1 MPVLIA
7 FLRAVNVG
15 GNAII
20 KMAALKELFD
30 ELGFKDART
39 LLQSGNVVFRARAT
53 PDAAAKKIAAA
64 IRKTFALDIDV
75 TVRSAEELRKTA
87 AANPFPAAARDD
99 PSHLVVTFL
108 LSEPSAAAIK
118 SLKDS
123 KFALEKFEV
132 RGKHTYTHY
141 AKGIGTSKLTPALI
155 EKTLQT
161 RGTGRNWN
169 TVTKLIAVADEM
181 EAAP

>member
-1 MPVLIA
+1 MAVLIA

-15 GNAII
+15 GTGII
-20 KMAALKELFD
+20 KMAALKQMFD

-64 IRKTFALDIDV
+64 IKKAFGFNIDV
-75 TVRSAEELRKTA
+75 MVRSADELRQA
-87 AANPFPAAARDD
+87 AAENPYPEAARDD

-108 LSEPSAAAIK
+108 ASAPTTAPIK
-118 SLKDS
+118 ALKAS
-123 KFALEKFEV
+123 KFAIEEFDV
-132 RGKHTYTHY
+132 RGKHAYTNY
-141 AKGIGTSKLTPALI
+141 ADGIGTSKFTPALV
-155 EKTLQT
+155 EKGLQT

-169 TVTKLIAVADEM
+169 TVTKLIAIADEL
-181 EAAP
+181 ERQ